1 MFQHDSHFTHFS
13 PLGALAIIL
22 GVMSLLVQCAAAA
35 QSPSPAPGAQ
45 SSYILGVDDQITI
58 RVLEAE
64 EVPDKPFRID
74 EHGDLDVPMI
84 GSVHATGLSLH
95 ELSGLLAEKFSVYI
109 RHPQVTLF
117 LTEMRSQPVSILGA
131 VTSPGIHQ
139 LQGHK
144 SLIEM
149 LALAGGVRADAGY
162 RVKITRRAQW
172 GTIPLPD
179 AKTDSGAEV
188 SVAEIGLKSLLDAS
202 HPSDNIAILPEDV
215 ITVPVAEMVYVM
227 GEVKKPGGFVLGDR
241 RELTVLQAL
250 AMADGAT
257 QSAKRSSALIL
268 RASSGTGSGAV
279 TQIAVDLRKII
290 DGHAPDL
297 AMHSTD
303 ILYVP
308 GSDARRIAE
317 RALES
322 MFSIGTGVAI
332 YRP

>member
-1 MFQHDSHFTHFS
+1 MFQHDSHLTS
-13 PLGALAIIL
+13 PLGALVIIL
-22 GVMSLLVQCAAAA
+22 GVMGLGVCCAGAADGS
-35 QSPSPAPGAQ
+35 SPTATGQ
-45 SSYILGVDDQITI
+45 SSYILGIDDQITI
-58 RVLEAE
+58 RVLQAD

-74 EHGDLDVPMI
+74 EGGNLDLPMI
-84 GSVHATGLSLH
+84 GSVHAAGLSLH

-109 RHPQVTLF
+109 RNPQVTLF
-117 LTEMRSQPVSILGA
+117 LTEMRSQPVSVLGA
-131 VTSPGIHQ
+131 VNLPGTHQ

-144 SLIEM
+144 SLMEM
-149 LALAGGVRADAGY
+149 LALAGGLRADAGY

-172 GTIPLPD
+172 GTIPLPGV
-179 AKTDSGAEV
+179 KTDSGGEV
-188 SVAEIGLKSLLDAS
+188 SVAEVGLKGLLDAS

-257 QSAKRSSALIL
+257 STAKRGSARIL
-268 RASSGTGSGAV
+268 RASSGAGSDAV
-279 TQIAVDLRKII
+279 TQIPVDLRKII
-290 DGHAPDL
+290 EGHAPDV
-297 AMHSTD
+297 AMHSSD

-308 GSDARRIAE
+308 GNDAKRIAE
-317 RALES
+317 KALDS
-322 MFSIGTGVAI
+322 MLAIGTGVAI